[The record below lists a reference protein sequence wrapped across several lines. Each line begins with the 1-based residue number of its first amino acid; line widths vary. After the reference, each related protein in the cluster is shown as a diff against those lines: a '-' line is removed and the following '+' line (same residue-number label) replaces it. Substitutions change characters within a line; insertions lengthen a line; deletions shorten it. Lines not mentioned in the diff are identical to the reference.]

1 MSEMQE
7 EEIVSFSDVVRKE
20 VMEIVNEREW
30 WCHHCSTYMP
40 VDPVIEVKE
49 ENGRKVATVKLYC
62 VACDTL
68 LDMFFKY
75 V

>member
-1 MSEMQE
+1 MQKE
-7 EEIVSFSDVVRKE
+7 EVVNFSDVIRKE

-30 WCHHCSTYMP
+30 WCYHCSTYMP
-40 VDPVIEVKE
+40 VEPEIEIKE
-49 ENGRKVATVKLYC
+49 ENGRKVAIVKLYC

-68 LDMFFKY
+68 LDMFCKY